1 MKQSILAVLLFLGA
15 LNFINAQDFEN
26 ANVQEMRVKFYNEHL
41 QFSEQEQKDFWP
53 LFEQFKKDE
62 QQLKKQNRP
71 NQKFELMSDAEAKAF
86 ILKTLDTEEKIV
98 EIKRDYVKKLMEVI
112 SVRKV
117 AMINKVERQFK
128 KVILNNLRKKKQQM
142 NSN

>member
-15 LNFINAQDFEN
+15 LNFIEAQGLDN

-53 LFEQFKKDE
+53 LFEQFKRDE
-62 QQLKKQNRP
+62 QNLKRKNRPKQNF
-71 NQKFELMSDAEAKAF
+71 NLMSDAEAEAF
-86 ILKTLDTEEKIV
+86 IYKTLDTEEKVIGL
-98 EIKRDYVKKLMEVI
+98 KREYVKNLMEVI

-128 KVILNNLRKKKQQM
+128 TEILKNLKRKKQQM
-142 NSN
+142 NGN